1 MLSRALQHT
10 VRGLIERL
18 VPQPSLEGLRL
29 DGRVCLVTGA
39 TSGHGLALARWLA
52 RLGGEVV
59 LIGRSEERCRTAARE
74 IGAATGRTPD
84 VLLCDL
90 SSRASIDRA
99 AAGWLAGGRPLHVL
113 CNNAGQ
119 VNLRRRASVDGLEMT
134 LAVNYLACFQLTLRL
149 LPRLLGSATEAAPSR
164 VVNVS
169 SDTHRMVS
177 LDPDDLERRG
187 RRHSLMGS
195 YARSK
200 LCIVHFTRELSRRLR
215 GRGVVANA
223 VDPGPVESRIGQNN
237 PGAAADLLA
246 VVMRHVF
253 PAAEW
258 AARTAVWLAAA
269 PEAAAVTGGYF
280 KYGRPRTPRVAPG
293 VGPRLWAASAAIT
306 GASLPR
312 ESTPR

>member
-1 MLSRALQHT
+1 
-10 VRGLIERL
+10 

-29 DGRVCLVTGA
+29 DGKRCLVTGA
-39 TSGHGLALARWLA
+39 TSGHGLAVARWLA

-59 LIGRSEERCRTAARE
+59 LLGRSEERCQAAARE
-74 IGAATGRTPD
+74 IGAETGRTPA

-90 SSRASIDRA
+90 SSRESIDQA
-99 AAGWLAGGRPLHVL
+99 AAEWLARELPLHVL

-119 VNLRRRASVDGLEMT
+119 VNLRRRTSRDGIELT

-149 LPRLLGSATEAAPSR
+149 LPRLCRSATDTEPAR

-169 SDTHRMVS
+169 SDTHRIVS

-187 RRHSLMGS
+187 RRHSLIGS

-200 LCIVHFTRELSRRLR
+200 LCIVHFTRELSRRLS
-215 GRGVVANA
+215 GRGVAVNA

-237 PGAAADLLA
+237 PGPAADLLA
-246 VVMRHVF
+246 VVMRHTF
-253 PAAEW
+253 PAADW

-269 PEAAAVTGGYF
+269 PEARPVTGGYF
-280 KYGRPRTPRVAPG
+280 KYGRARPPSVEPG
-293 VGPRLWAASAAIT
+293 VGPRLWAVSAAIT
-306 GASLPR
+306 GANVAI
-312 ESTPR
+312 